1 MSYKPAFQNEPH
13 VHCDLIKAWA
23 DGATIQELGYTPNR
37 GYYWHKPITPGWDPE
52 ETYRI
57 KPNES
62 V

>member
-37 GYYWHKPITPGWDPE
+37 DTIGTNQLLLVGIRRNLQDKTQ
-52 ETYRI
+52 
-57 KPNES
+57 
-62 V
+62 